1 MIDKARELLDLVR
14 MRRDSLAW
22 DGRDTQGVV
31 PTAPEQSTTWI
42 VTQVEPVLMAQPLTG
57 GPAVSI
63 QATDAIKGVRVANRI
78 RVEVRGMGSRVAVA
92 LLDPLPISQRD
103 QGETVA
109 TVNGREI
116 KVGESVTLDASDV
129 GALPGDTTLSDLG
142 YSDPTVS
149 IPPHSHSVSFSAT
162 APVDFTLSMP
172 YLGYTTAM
180 SSTPPTAYDWQWAY
194 DVVRRINLLLGAI
207 EALDG
212 RQLSGSTTVNVSGST
227 GTSSAGG
234 GTWDGDGGDSGPTN
248 PGARTIVVNVAKPV
262 WYEPGSPDVWSWSWG
277 SDVLTLIRRAA
288 DTLNALSGKTLPIV
302 GGSGSITLRT
312 ASAQTWEPPPWEQY
326 GTDWGD
332 NIQNMLGGLYAA
344 YDTIRGNYSV
354 PGGGSITLG
363 SPISNPAITPPGQY
377 TQAYGASVRLSLNR
391 LFGQLNAIAG
401 ASFTVN

>member
-1 MIDKARELLDLVR
+1 MIDKERELLDLIR
-14 MRRDSLAW
+14 MRRDSLTL
-22 DGRDTQGVV
+22 DGRDGQGVT

-109 TVNGREI
+109 TVNGRDLD
-116 KVGESVTLDASDV
+116 VGGSVTLDASDV
-129 GALPGDTTLSDLG
+129 GALPAGTTLEDLG
-142 YSDPTVS
+142 YTDPTVS
-149 IPPHSHSVSFSAT
+149 IPPHSHSVDFSAT
-162 APVDFTLSMP
+162 APVNLTLNLP
-172 YLGYTTAM
+172 YLGYFDPM
-180 SSTPPTAYDWQWAY
+180 STTPPSAYDWQWAY
-194 DVVRRINLLLGAI
+194 DVVRRINFLLGAI
-207 EALDG
+207 DALDE

-234 GTWDGDGGDSGPTN
+234 GTWDGDGGSSGPTT
-248 PGARTIVVNVAKPV
+248 PAERSVVVNVSKPV
-262 WYEPGSPDVWSWSWG
+262 WFEPGSPDVWSWSWG

-288 DTLNALSGKTLPIV
+288 DTLNALSGRTLPV
-302 GGSGSITLRT
+302 TGGEGSITLRT
-312 ASAQTWEPPPWEQY
+312 TSAPTWEPPPWEAY
-326 GTDWGD
+326 GTDWAD

-344 YDTIRGNYSV
+344 YGTIRGSYSV

-363 SPISNPAITPPGQY
+363 SAISNPAVTPPGQY

-401 ASFTVN
+401 ASFPVN